1 MRSSPLSEALGP
13 HSRVVRWIC
22 AGRGF
27 RYLSAVYMVGVL
39 RLPSLS
45 SDAHDGAVPLA
56 RTLRARARRTRVSA
70 GAACASARTARSR
83 AADCAPPHGA
93 AGVCHGVCARECGI
107 RHCADEADW
116 RDVEGVCAITSL
128 VTGIRRHWSQ
138 TLALLTERV
147 PPYAHHP
154 GAPYQV
160 ISRVYQSDDAALQA
174 LRQNSQILLPVYSSP
189 ELVKV
194 RNPVQQAL

>member
-1 MRSSPLSEALGP
+1 
-13 HSRVVRWIC
+13 
-22 AGRGF
+22 
-27 RYLSAVYMVGVL
+27 
-39 RLPSLS
+39 
-45 SDAHDGAVPLA
+45 
-56 RTLRARARRTRVSA
+56 
-70 GAACASARTARSR
+70 
-83 AADCAPPHGA
+83 
-93 AGVCHGVCARECGI
+93 
-107 RHCADEADW
+107 
-116 RDVEGVCAITSL
+116 VCAITSL